1 MGDGFHVCIGGHLMF
16 MRTVLASVFFA
27 VAGSAAAGAAEPAH
41 QYQNFNQLDGKP
53 IGVLTGTLFEPL
65 VNNTLERTQLEYY
78 DQFAAMLKDLRDGK
92 LEAIVDDEP
101 GLRFVA
107 SQDSRYRVLPDR
119 LATYNYAML
128 FNFDK
133 KELLAEWNAELSA
146 MIASG
151 EIEALV
157 EKWMSGNGGPTA
169 DYERYSG
176 TSLVRLS
183 VFTESPPFVF
193 RDMQNNIV
201 GIDIEIAEIICRR
214 LGYRLEV
221 SHAGFDALFDAL
233 MDGRADVIASAIT
246 IIDERKMLGN
256 FSIPYYQGG
265 AAAMVRSGE

>member
-1 MGDGFHVCIGGHLMF
+1 MTMRIIFAIICI
-16 MRTVLASVFFA
+16 SFA
-27 VAGSAAAGAAEPAH
+27 GTAALGAAEPA
-41 QYQNFNQLDGKP
+41 QRYENFTQLDGKP

-65 VNNTLERTQLEYY
+65 VNDTLERTQLEYY
-78 DQFAAMLKDLRDGK
+78 EQFAVMLKDLRDGK

-107 SQDSRYRVLPDR
+107 SHDKRYRVLPDR
-119 LATYNYAML
+119 LATYDYAML

-146 MIASG
+146 MLASG
-151 EIEALV
+151 EIDALV

-233 MDGRADVIASAIT
+233 MDGRADIIAAAIT
-246 IIDERKMLGN
+246 VIDERKLLGN